1 MLPFLYLIIDLLIV
15 LFYVAA
21 PWVLVAR
28 LNVELPEWLKDGIV
42 VVIVFVM
49 WTGLALYLATQTIL
63 WLGLVP

>member
-21 PWVLVAR
+21 PWVVVAR
-28 LNVELPEWLKDGIV
+28 LNFEWPEWLKDGIV